1 MLANNLAV
9 SLFSRGS
16 LQQNLSFFRVS
27 FSASDGLPPHVCEK
41 YKRRP
46 ERKTG
51 SEDTGGHNPRL
62 ARLKSYTNTG

>member
-1 MLANNLAV
+1 M
-9 SLFSRGS
+9 
-16 LQQNLSFFRVS
+16 S

-41 YKRRP
+41 YKRRL